1 MYFNFLLSA
10 FYFHHSLPY
19 PLCSSVFKKQQAR
32 HLSDANDQTFQGCAP
47 KTLCHRRILRC
58 ILPQYKNHF
67 SFFLRNKSTYSFSK
81 LLFQLIKKRTFIFK
95 NSVFCFCKKTLL
107 ILQQSQQI
115 TFLFLKYPFIAC
127 AQLKKNVPFNLSR
140 LFFFCGTKVPRFF
153 QSDVFVLEKGTILI
167 LQ

>member
-127 AQLKKNVPFNLSR
+127 AQLMKMFPSIYQDSSFFVEQRYLYFFRVMYLFWKKVQF
-140 LFFFCGTKVPRFF
+140 
-153 QSDVFVLEKGTILI
+153 
-167 LQ
+167 